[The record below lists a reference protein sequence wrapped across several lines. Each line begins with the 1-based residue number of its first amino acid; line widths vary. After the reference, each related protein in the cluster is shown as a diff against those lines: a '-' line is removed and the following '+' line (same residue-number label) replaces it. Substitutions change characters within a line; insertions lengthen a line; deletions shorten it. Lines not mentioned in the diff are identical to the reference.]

1 MFIAIL
7 TLLSALSISG
17 VAIFYSVIG
26 LATIFPGAFWPVVIM
41 GSVLEVGK
49 LVTASWLYRNW
60 QHTRWLLKTYLT
72 IAVIVL
78 ICITSMGIFGFL
90 SKAHLEQNLAED
102 TVTQRIEIINNKILS
117 EETYIKR
124 QKDTIVRL
132 ESTLNRTTDSNTGAL
147 DIEIQS
153 LKDAEDKFK
162 TLLAVET
169 NTVKDLNEQLKTTLK
184 DLNNRLNTTLKSLN
198 DRLKTLDKDVSDV
211 LNANK
216 QFFNEERAAAE
227 LKASQKEERE
237 QIANKIAEAQETISL
252 EITKIQETTSI
263 KIAEAQARIQILKDD
278 YAKDTAKIQERID
291 SLRKSNVADNSG
303 VNNDI
308 VKAEQNIIDAQNRID
323 GYIVE
328 REPLQ
333 SSMLKLEA
341 EVGPVKY
348 IAALAVDF
356 GITDQVNTSEA
367 VRWVILIIIVVFDP
381 LAVLLLIAAN
391 QSFLRRFPVKAPK
404 PQEIVD
410 LEKPDDE
417 DVTLKWNE
425 MIGKANAAAKMEQAQ
440 SQLQDWQDKLD
451 TFNQKVPKHENKPVE
466 IIQEDLQKKTEDKEI
481 VVDNT
486 KDGFDPDEVMFDL
499 ETPTPVDKEKQ
510 LEEFKRREEEE
521 KAELER
527 IAEEARQEDEK
538 TVHELLLEGFEEQQ
552 KKEEEEEEQEKVKR
566 DFHEE
571 QSKEDEITRLSLEQS
586 KIAKKER
593 TKPDLTEVIEPET
606 PIEQKPQKSSSM
618 GMLGTRTVE
627 ERTGKVVEPPKPEKP
642 NPAEMTEFERTGML
656 NKLHEQHGKYEDI
669 SDEQLKIERDESN
682 RAQYLA
688 DVSLTKEEAES
699 HAPITESRMA
709 FFQDVIDDILRGD
722 TTFENVP
729 EENRKMIA
737 HIMDPEL
744 PNPSIITKGS
754 ALKKE
759 GEDGVE
765 KTTAEGLKEK
775 FMIEPKTEERPMTD
789 EELDALL
796 EGWEEES
803 KADYVQN
810 EEQSDQTLWQK
821 TKELDIPEP
830 EKNEII
836 LPDLPNSV
844 EQVPEIAESIAIDQN
859 IPKEKFDKYK
869 KRLTSEEEYHQRVEA
884 RINDLITK
892 LDNKEIKLSDLSNQ
906 DKQVILDILN
916 QND

>member
-60 QHTRWLLKTYLT
+60 RHTRWLLRTYLT

-132 ESTLNRTTDSNTGAL
+132 ESTLDRTTTSNTGAL

-169 NTVKDLNEQLKTTLK
+169 NTVKDLNDQLKTTLK
-184 DLNNRLNTTLKSLN
+184 DLN
-198 DRLKTLDKDVSDV
+198 DRLRTLDKDVSDV
-211 LNANK
+211 LTSNK
-216 QFFNEERAAAE
+216 SFFNEEKAAAD
-227 LKASQKEERE
+227 LKASQKDERE
-237 QIANKIAEAQETISL
+237 QIANKIAEAEKTIA
-252 EITKIQETTSI
+252 I

-278 YAKDTAKIQERID
+278 YAKDTEKLQTRID
-291 SLRKSNVADNSG
+291 SLRKNNVADNSG

-308 VKAEQNIIDAQNRID
+308 VRAEQNIFDAQNRID

-341 EVGPVKY
+341 EIGPVKY

-356 GITDQVNTSEA
+356 GITDKVDTSEA
-367 VRWVILIIIVVFDP
+367 VRWVILIIICVFDP

-404 PQEIVD
+404 PQEVID

-425 MIGKANAAAKMEQAQ
+425 MIGKANAASKMEQEQ
-440 SQLQDWQDKLD
+440 SQFQDWQDKLY

-481 VVDNT
+481 VVDNM

-499 ETPTPVDKEKQ
+499 QTEPAVDKVKQ
-510 LEEFKRREEEE
+510 LEEFKKREQEE
-521 KAELER
+521 KEELER
-527 IAEEARQEDEK
+527 IAEEARQEEVTA
-538 TVHELLLEGFEEQQ
+538 TVEEAL
-552 KKEEEEEEQEKVKR
+552 KMTEAESVETPIKEER
-566 DFHEE
+566 
-571 QSKEDEITRLSLEQS
+571 I
-586 KIAKKER
+586 
-593 TKPDLTEVIEPET
+593 KPDLTEVIEPESVVKNA
-606 PIEQKPQKSSSM
+606 KPLVM
-618 GMLGTRTVE
+618 RT
-627 ERTGKVVEPPKPEKP
+627 
-642 NPAEMTEFERTGML
+642 
-656 NKLHEQHGKYEDI
+656 
-669 SDEQLKIERDESN
+669 
-682 RAQYLA
+682 
-688 DVSLTKEEAES
+688 
-699 HAPITESRMA
+699 
-709 FFQDVIDDILRGD
+709 
-722 TTFENVP
+722 
-729 EENRKMIA
+729 
-737 HIMDPEL
+737 
-744 PNPSIITKGS
+744 
-754 ALKKE
+754 LKKE
-759 GEDGVE
+759 DTPPKLNLSNWQRAELLDNFHKEHGNFEDV
-765 KTTAEGLKEK
+765 KE
-775 FMIEPKTEERPMTD
+775 
-789 EELDALL
+789 
-796 EGWEEES
+796 
-803 KADYVQN
+803 YVQN
-810 EEQSDQTLWQK
+810 EEQNDKTLWSK
-821 TKELDIPEP
+821 S
-830 EKNEII
+830 KNATSEMEYHER
-836 LPDLPNSV
+836 V
-844 EQVPEIAESIAIDQN
+844 EQ
-859 IPKEKFDKYK
+859 
-869 KRLTSEEEYHQRVEA
+869 

-892 LDNKEIKLSDLSNQ
+892 IENKEIELTDLSKEDQKVINQ
-906 DKQVILDILN
+906 IN
-916 QND
+916 QQRKDG

>member
-60 QHTRWLLKTYLT
+60 RHTRWLLKTYLT

-102 TVTQRIEIINNKILS
+102 TVTQRIDIINNKILS

-124 QKDTIVRL
+124 QKDTIIRL
-132 ESTLNRTTDSNTGAL
+132 ESTLNRTTTSNTGAL

-169 NTVKDLNEQLKTTLK
+169 NTVKDLNDQLKTTLK
-184 DLNNRLNTTLKSLN
+184 DLN
-198 DRLKTLDKDVSDV
+198 DRLRTLDKDVSDV

-237 QIANKIAEAQETISL
+237 QIANKIAEAEKTIA
-252 EITKIQETTSI
+252 I

-278 YAKDTAKIQERID
+278 YAKDTDKIQARID
-291 SLRKSNVADNSG
+291 GLRKSNVSDNSD
-303 VNNDI
+303 VSNDI
-308 VKAEQNIIDAQNRID
+308 EKAEQNIIDAQNRID

-356 GITDQVNTSEA
+356 GITDKVNTSEA

-404 PQEIVD
+404 PQEVID
-410 LEKPDDE
+410 LEKPDEE

-425 MIGKANAAAKMEQAQ
+425 MIDKAKEQAAKENAEKQMKE
-440 SQLQDWQDKLD
+440 WQDKLQA
-451 TFNQKVPKHENKPVE
+451 FNKKVPQPEDKPVE
-466 IIQEDLQKKTEDKEI
+466 IVQEQDDSTVPYVELKGQKKTEDEEI
-481 VVDNT
+481 AVDNM

-499 ETPTPVDKEKQ
+499 TEPAVDKQKQ
-510 LEEFKRREEEE
+510 LEEFKKREEEE

-527 IAEEARQEDEK
+527 IAEEAR
-538 TVHELLLEGFEEQQ
+538 
-552 KKEEEEEEQEKVKR
+552 KEEVTTTVEEALKMTEAESVETPIQEER
-566 DFHEE
+566 
-571 QSKEDEITRLSLEQS
+571 I
-586 KIAKKER
+586 
-593 TKPDLTEVIEPET
+593 KPDLTEVIEPEVK
-606 PIEQKPQKSSSM
+606 IEDKAPKKPVV

-627 ERTGKVVEPPKPEKP
+627 ERTGKVVEPPKPELP
-642 NPAEMTEFERTGML
+642 NPADLTSDERKKML
-656 NKLHEQHGKYEDI
+656 DAFHNINGKFEDI
-669 SDEQLKIERDESN
+669 TLEELKMERDESN

-688 DVSLTKEEAES
+688 DVSLTREDAES
-699 HAPITESRMA
+699 QPAITESRMN
-709 FFQDVIDDILRGD
+709 FFQDMIDDILRGD

-729 EENRKMIA
+729 EENRKIIA
-737 HIMDPEL
+737 QLMDPEM
-744 PNPSIITKGS
+744 PNPPIITKGS
-754 ALKKE
+754 ALIPE
-759 GEDGVE
+759 GEEGVE

-775 FMIEPKTEERPMTD
+775 FMAHPESEERPMTD
-789 EELDALL
+789 QELDDLL
-796 EGWEEES
+796 QGWEDENKPEPGQKTRMIIRNGQRVFVPVEDKKEE
-803 KADYVQN
+803 YIQN

-821 TKELDIPEP
+821 SKELDIPEP

-836 LPDLPNSV
+836 LPDLENTV
-844 EQVPEIAESIAIDQN
+844 DEVPEIVENISMEQN
-859 IPKEKFDKYK
+859 IPSEKFAKYK
-869 KRLTSEEEYHQRVEA
+869 KRITSEEDYHQRIEA

-892 LDNKEIKLSDLSNQ
+892 LESKEIKLSDLSEE
-906 DKQVILDILN
+906 DKNVIIEILN
-916 QND
+916 QDE

>member
-60 QHTRWLLKTYLT
+60 KHTRWLLRTYLT

-124 QKDTIVRL
+124 QKDTIIRL
-132 ESTLNRTTDSNTGAL
+132 ESTLNRTTTSNTGAL

-153 LKDAEDKFK
+153 LKDAENKFK

-169 NTVKDLNEQLKTTLK
+169 NTVKE
-184 DLNNRLNTTLKSLN
+184 LNNRLNTTVKDLN
-198 DRLKTLDKDVSDV
+198 DRLKVLDKNVSDV
-211 LNANK
+211 LTSNK
-216 QFFNEERAAAE
+216 SFFNEEKAAAE

-237 QIANKIAEAQETISL
+237 AIANKIAEAQQTI
-252 EITKIQETTSI
+252 TV
-263 KIAEAQARIQILKDD
+263 KIAEAQQRIQILKDD
-278 YAKDTAKIQERID
+278 YAKDTEKLQARID

-308 VKAEQNIIDAQNRID
+308 VRAEQNIIDAQNRID

-356 GITDQVNTSEA
+356 GITDKVDTSEA
-367 VRWVILIIIVVFDP
+367 VRWVILIIICVFDP

-440 SQLQDWQDKLD
+440 SQLQDWQDKLQK
-451 TFNQKVPKHENKPVE
+451 FNEKVPQPEHKPVE
-466 IIQEDLQKKTEDKEI
+466 IVQEQDDSTIPYIDLKGQKKTEDKEI
-481 VVDNT
+481 AVDNL
-486 KDGFDPDEVMFDL
+486 KDGFDPAEVMFDM
-499 ETPTPVDKEKQ
+499 ETVPAVDKEKQ
-510 LEEFKRREEEE
+510 IQEFKKREEEE
-521 KAELER
+521 RKALEEYSR
-527 IAEEARQEDEK
+527 KARED
-538 TVHELLLEGFEEQQ
+538 
-552 KKEEEEEEQEKVKR
+552 EEEQTISEQI
-566 DFHEE
+566 EE
-571 QSKEDEITRLSLEQS
+571 AMEPERL
-586 KIAKKER
+586 
-593 TKPDLTEVIEPET
+593 KPDFTEVIEPET
-606 PIEQKPQKSSSM
+606 PLQEKKPKKQSM
-618 GMLGTRTVE
+618 GMLGTRLVE
-627 ERTGKVVEPPKPEKP
+627 EKTGKVVEPPKPKLP
-642 NPAEMTEFERTGML
+642 NPAEMTDDERKRML
-656 NKLHEQHGKYEDI
+656 DVFHNQQGKFEDI
-669 SDEQLKIERDESN
+669 SNEELKMERDQSN

-688 DVSLTKEEAES
+688 DVSLTKEEAD
-699 HAPITESRMA
+699 AQPAITESRMA
-709 FFQDVIDDILRGD
+709 FFQDMIDDILRGD
-722 TTFENVP
+722 TKYENVP
-729 EENRKMIA
+729 EENRKIIA
-737 HIMDPEL
+737 QIMDPEM
-744 PNPSIITKGS
+744 PNPPVITKGS
-754 ALKKE
+754 ALKEKRPE
-759 GEDGVE
+759 GLQEMS
-765 KTTAEGLKEK
+765 TEGLKEK
-775 FMIEPKTEERPMTD
+775 FMIQPDIEDRPMTD
-789 EELDALL
+789 EELDDLL
-796 EGWEEES
+796 EGWGEES
-803 KADYVQN
+803 KQDYVQN

-821 TKELDIPEP
+821 SKELDIPEP

-836 LPDLPNSV
+836 LPDLPNTIT
-844 EQVPEIAESIAIDQN
+844 EEDIPEIAESVN
-859 IPKEKFDKYK
+859 IEESIPQTKFDKYK
-869 KRLTSEEEYHQRVEA
+869 KRLTSEENYHQRVEA
-884 RINDLITK
+884 RIDDLITK
-892 LDNKEIKLSDLSNQ
+892 LNNKEIKLSDLSEEDRN
-906 DKQVILDILN
+906 VIIGILN
-916 QND
+916 QDV

>member
-60 QHTRWLLKTYLT
+60 RHTRWLLKTYLT

-102 TVTQRIEIINNKILS
+102 TVTQRIEIINSKILS

-132 ESTLNRTTDSNTGAL
+132 ESTLDRTTTSNTGAL

-169 NTVKDLNEQLKTTLK
+169 NTVKDLNDQLKTTLK
-184 DLNNRLNTTLKSLN
+184 DLN
-198 DRLKTLDKDVSDV
+198 DRLRTLDKDVSDV
-211 LNANK
+211 LTSNK
-216 QFFNEERAAAE
+216 SFFNEEKAAAD
-227 LKASQKEERE
+227 LKASQKDERE
-237 QIANKIAEAQETISL
+237 QIANKISEAEKTIA
-252 EITKIQETTSI
+252 I
-263 KIAEAQARIQILKDD
+263 KIAEAQKRIQILKDD
-278 YAKDTAKIQERID
+278 YAKDTEKLQARID
-291 SLRKSNVADNSG
+291 SLRKNNVADNSG

-308 VKAEQNIIDAQNRID
+308 EKAEQNIIDAQNRID

-356 GITDQVNTSEA
+356 GITDKVDTSEA
-367 VRWVILIIIVVFDP
+367 VRWVILIIICVFDP

-404 PQEIVD
+404 PQEVID

-481 VVDNT
+481 VVDNM

-499 ETPTPVDKEKQ
+499 QTEPAVNKEKQ
-510 LEEFKRREEEE
+510 LEEFKKREEEE

-527 IAEEARQEDEK
+527 IAEEARQEEVTA
-538 TVHELLLEGFEEQQ
+538 TVEEAL
-552 KKEEEEEEQEKVKR
+552 KMTEAESVETPIKEER
-566 DFHEE
+566 
-571 QSKEDEITRLSLEQS
+571 I
-586 KIAKKER
+586 
-593 TKPDLTEVIEPET
+593 KPDLTEVIEPESVVKNS
-606 PIEQKPQKSSSM
+606 KPLVM
-618 GMLGTRTVE
+618 RTLKKE
-627 ERTGKVVEPPKPEKP
+627 DTPPKPTLP
-642 NPAEMTEFERTGML
+642 DPAELTDDQRKQML
-656 NKLHEQHGKYEDI
+656 DVFHNQNGKFEDI
-669 SDEQLKIERDESN
+669 TNEELKMERDESN

-688 DVSLTKEEAES
+688 DVGLTKEEAERQ
-699 HAPITESRMA
+699 APITESRLA
-709 FFQDVIDDILRGD
+709 FFTDMIDDILRGD

-729 EENRKMIA
+729 EENRKIIA
-737 HIMDPEL
+737 QIMDPEL
-744 PNPSIITKGS
+744 PNPQVITKGS
-754 ALKKE
+754 ALKEQRPE
-759 GEDGVE
+759 GIEE
-765 KTTAEGLKEK
+765 MSPEGLKEK
-775 FMIEPKTEERPMTD
+775 FMIQPDIEDRPMTD
-789 EELDALL
+789 EELDKLL
-796 EGWEEES
+796 EGFDEENQIKPGQKTRMIIRGGKRVRVPIAEPET
-803 KADYVQN
+803 YVQN
-810 EEQSDQTLWQK
+810 EEQNDQTLWQK
-821 TKELDIPEP
+821 TKELDLPEP

-836 LPDLPNSV
+836 LPDLPNTV
-844 EQVPEIAESIAIDQN
+844 EEVPEIADN
-859 IPKEKFDKYK
+859 INIEQTIPDAKFDKYK
-869 KRLTSEEEYHQRVEA
+869 KRLTSEEDYHQRVEA

-892 LDNKEIKLSDLSNQ
+892 LENKEITLSDLSEEDRN
-906 DKQVILDILN
+906 VIIDILN
-916 QND
+916 QEG

>member
-60 QHTRWLLKTYLT
+60 RHTRWLLKTYLT
-72 IAVIVL
+72 TAVIVL

-124 QKDTIVRL
+124 QKDTILRL

-169 NTVKDLNEQLKTTLK
+169 NTVKDLNDQLKTTLK
-184 DLNNRLNTTLKSLN
+184 DLN
-198 DRLKTLDKDVSDV
+198 DRLRTLDKDVSDV
-211 LNANK
+211 LTSNK
-216 QFFNEERAAAE
+216 SFFNEEKAAAD
-227 LKASQKEERE
+227 LKESQKEERE
-237 QIANKIAEAQETISL
+237 QIAIKIAEAEKTIA
-252 EITKIQETTSI
+252 I

-278 YAKDTAKIQERID
+278 YAKDTEKLQARID
-291 SLRKSNVADNSG
+291 SLRKSNVADNSD
-303 VNNDI
+303 VVNDI
-308 VKAEQNIIDAQNRID
+308 EKAEQNIIDAQNRID

-356 GITDQVNTSEA
+356 GITDNVNTSEA

-404 PQEIVD
+404 PQEVID
-410 LEKPDDE
+410 LEKPDEE
-417 DVTLKWNE
+417 DVTLKWNDA
-425 MIGKANAAAKMEQAQ
+425 MNKKDAAERMEEATE
-440 SQLQDWQDKLD
+440 QLRQWQDKLEA
-451 TFNQKVPKHENKPVE
+451 FNKKVPQPEQKPVE
-466 IIQEDLQKKTEDKEI
+466 IVQEDNDVIPHIDLKGQKKTEDKEI
-481 VVDNT
+481 VADNT
-486 KDGFDPDEVMFDL
+486 TDGFDPDEVMFDL
-499 ETPTPVDKEKQ
+499 DPQPSVDKEKQ
-510 LEEFKRREEEE
+510 LEEFKKREEEE
-521 KAELER
+521 REALEEYARKAREEE
-527 IAEEARQEDEK
+527 ITTTVEEALKMTEAESVETPIQE
-538 TVHELLLEGFEEQQ
+538 G
-552 KKEEEEEEQEKVKR
+552 R
-566 DFHEE
+566 IRPDF
-571 QSKEDEITRLSLEQS
+571 
-586 KIAKKER
+586 
-593 TKPDLTEVIEPET
+593 TEVIEPEET
-606 PIEQKPQKSSSM
+606 KDIVKNSKPLVM
-618 GMLGTRTVE
+618 RTIKPKE
-627 ERTGKVVEPPKPEKP
+627 ETPPKPTLP
-642 NPAEMTEFERTGML
+642 TPAEMTDDERKNML
-656 NKLHEQHGKYEDI
+656 DQFHNKNGKYEDI
-669 SDEQLKIERDESN
+669 SDEELKMERDQSN
-682 RAQYLA
+682 RAQFLA
-688 DVSLTKEEAES
+688 DVSLTKEEA
-699 HAPITESRMA
+699 AKQGPITESRMA
-709 FFQDVIDDILRGD
+709 FFQDIIDDILRGD

-729 EENRKMIA
+729 EENRKIIA
-737 HIMDPEL
+737 QIMDPDID
-744 PNPSIITKGS
+744 NPDIITKGS
-754 ALKKE
+754 ALKAE
-759 GEDGVE
+759 GIDGVE

-775 FMIEPKTEERPMTD
+775 FMIQPDIEDRPITD
-789 EELDALL
+789 EELDKLL
-796 EGWEEES
+796 EGFDGEGKTVTGKRKMIIKNGQRIFVPVEEKTE
-803 KADYVQN
+803 YVQN
-810 EEQSDQTLWQK
+810 EEQTDQTLWQK

-836 LPDLPNSV
+836 LPDLPNTM
-844 EQVPEIAESIAIDQN
+844 EDIPEIAESIKIEQS
-859 IPKEKFDKYK
+859 IPQSKFDTYK
-869 KRLTSEEEYHQRVEA
+869 KRITTEEDYHQRVEA

-892 LDNKEIKLSDLSNQ
+892 LDSKEIKFSDLSKEDQ
-906 DKQVILDILN
+906 TVIMDILN
-916 QND
+916 QNDGSN